1 MKKILLTLLVVV
13 VGLAPALVAA
23 QGTSGS
29 SEKPGSS
36 SPGMGSSGSGSGSSS
51 SGSSSSGSSSGSS
64 ATSPSASPS
73 TGDKAS
79 DMSQHKTKATC
90 EKAGGQWTA
99 ATSTCEKSSK

>member
-29 SEKPGSS
+29 SDKPGSS
-36 SPGMGSSGSGSGSSS
+36 SPGMGSSGSGSSS
-51 SGSSSSGSSSGSS
+51 SGASSSGSSSGSS
-64 ATSPSASPS
+64 GTSPSASPS